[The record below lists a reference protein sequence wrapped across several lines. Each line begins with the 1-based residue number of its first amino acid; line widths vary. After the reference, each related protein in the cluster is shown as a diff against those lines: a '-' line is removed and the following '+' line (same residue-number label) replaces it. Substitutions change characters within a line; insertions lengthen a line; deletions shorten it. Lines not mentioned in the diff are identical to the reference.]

1 MKKIVSSMFLLAL
14 AFCSFAQNTINDPNA
29 EKRNV
34 SGFHAI
40 EVGGG
45 IDLYLSQGAEAV
57 AVSASEPKYRDK
69 IKTEVVNGVLKIYF
83 EYEKGVKISWNSN
96 NRKLKAYVAA
106 KDLDGLSAGGGCDV
120 VVNGLLK
127 SAKLNLRVSGGSDFT
142 GKVDIDELKATA
154 SGGSDINIS
163 GKARTLEVNASG
175 GSDVDG
181 YELTV
186 EMCNADASG
195 GSDITITAT
204 KELNVESSGG
214 SDVHYKGSAVIR
226 NIKSS
231 GGGTVKKAS
240 K

>member
-1 MKKIVSSMFLLAL
+1 MKRIVSSMILLAL

-106 KDLDGLSAGGGCDV
+106 KELDGLSAGGGCDV

-127 SAKLNLRVSGGSDFT
+127 S
-142 GKVDIDELKATA
+142 
-154 SGGSDINIS
+154 
-163 GKARTLEVNASG
+163 
-175 GSDVDG
+175 
-181 YELTV
+181 
-186 EMCNADASG
+186 ASG